1 VQKKSSQTTPPSLQ
15 KSSDPDDVL
24 FGSTY
29 GMRTIELN
37 RPEKHNSLNESMVRK
52 IVPRLKVFSST
63 FAYQWGWL

>member
-1 VQKKSSQTTPPSLQ
+1 
-15 KSSDPDDVL
+15 
-24 FGSTY
+24 
-29 GMRTIELN
+29 MRTIELN